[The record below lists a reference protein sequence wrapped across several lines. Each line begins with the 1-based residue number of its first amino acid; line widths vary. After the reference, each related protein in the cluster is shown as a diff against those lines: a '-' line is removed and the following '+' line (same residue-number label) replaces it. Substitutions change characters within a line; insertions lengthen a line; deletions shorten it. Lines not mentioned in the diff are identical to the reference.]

1 MTKKRCRRFFLTKND
16 TICCI
21 TQDTGQEEHN
31 TMAGQDQVRVRA
43 AVVEKDGKI
52 DYLYEQGDIDYYV
65 QVLGWR
71 IIDWEDLYI

>member
-1 MTKKRCRRFFLTKND
+1 MIKND

-21 TQDTGQEEHN
+21 TQDTGQEEDNKH
-31 TMAGQDQVRVRA
+31 MAGQDLVRVRA